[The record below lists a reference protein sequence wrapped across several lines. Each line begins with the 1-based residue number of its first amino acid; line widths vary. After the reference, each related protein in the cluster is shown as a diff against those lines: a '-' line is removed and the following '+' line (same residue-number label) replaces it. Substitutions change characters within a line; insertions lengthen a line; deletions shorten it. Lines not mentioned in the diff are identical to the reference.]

1 MKTELS
7 VGMLLMA
14 AAGCSWLPSVGP
26 DYEQPKAEI
35 PELPLPDAGLPT
47 TNLTS
52 VGEYVPAAGEADG
65 RTLITTNSVSSWWRS
80 FDDPVLTDLVTESV
94 TNNLTF
100 RMACERLEASRWHLQ
115 GAYAAFLPKVSFGAN
130 ATQMEKGPN
139 TSSMAETGRTLHRD
153 LFAGGFDATWEI
165 DIFGGSRRST
175 EMAWAEYE
183 AAGWTLEDAYVSLT
197 AEVAR
202 EYIQL
207 RTTQQRLAVARTN
220 LVLQTETYDIVKSR
234 LDSGIGDQLAVSQS
248 KYIVDQTRASIPPLL
263 AQEEALKNALAIL
276 AGDMPGTRHASLAE
290 CPDRTWLVAPSRLE
304 TLPLDLIRGR
314 PDVRVAERKF
324 AAQVAAV
331 GVAESMWYPKLYING
346 SLGLESR
353 QASKLGDRDSVYG
366 SIGPSVS
373 WPIFQGGNV
382 YANIKAEEARMN
394 EAFLNY
400 ELTLEKAYG
409 EVRDAYAAYTQEYHR
424 YMALEGA
431 VAAANDAVAISK
443 DLFRTGLRDFTAVID
458 AQRSLLTLQ
467 EARVISRGQ
476 IAEHMIA
483 LYKAL
488 GGGRSGR

>member
-100 RMACERLEASRWHLQ
+100 RMACERLEASRWQLQ

-139 TSSMAETGRTLHRD
+139 TSSMAGTGRTLHRD

-234 LDSGIGDQLAVSQS
+234 LPVTTRFRFRSS
-248 KYIVDQTRASIPPLL
+248 RAS
-263 AQEEALKNALAIL
+263 A
-276 AGDMPGTRHASLAE
+276 T
-290 CPDRTWLVAPSRLE
+290 
-304 TLPLDLIRGR
+304 
-314 PDVRVAERKF
+314 
-324 AAQVAAV
+324 
-331 GVAESMWYPKLYING
+331 
-346 SLGLESR
+346 
-353 QASKLGDRDSVYG
+353 
-366 SIGPSVS
+366 VS
-373 WPIFQGGNV
+373 P
-382 YANIKAEEARMN
+382 
-394 EAFLNY
+394 
-400 ELTLEKAYG
+400 
-409 EVRDAYAAYTQEYHR
+409 
-424 YMALEGA
+424 
-431 VAAANDAVAISK
+431 
-443 DLFRTGLRDFTAVID
+443 
-458 AQRSLLTLQ
+458 
-467 EARVISRGQ
+467 
-476 IAEHMIA
+476 
-483 LYKAL
+483 
-488 GGGRSGR
+488 